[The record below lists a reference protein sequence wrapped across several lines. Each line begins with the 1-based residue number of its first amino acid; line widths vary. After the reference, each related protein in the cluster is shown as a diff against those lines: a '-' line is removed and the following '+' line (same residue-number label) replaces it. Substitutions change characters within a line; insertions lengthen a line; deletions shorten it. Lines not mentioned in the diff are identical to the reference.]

1 MVLFLSLEDHEGQW
15 TPVLFSY
22 ILSIRTHDRTT
33 FGLGF
38 NIMKTTCILVCSDQ
52 ALLSDVIE
60 SLLSPKEEMEVVVIT
75 NDSEDE
81 LMEAVRRRHPDVVIL
96 CQSSHNARPNRLMR
110 LLMQTSGMQV
120 VTVSASDNMMRV
132 YGKQEVQIHKTSDLL
147 TALSI

>member
-1 MVLFLSLEDHEGQW
+1 
-15 TPVLFSY
+15 
-22 ILSIRTHDRTT
+22 
-33 FGLGF
+33 
-38 NIMKTTCILVCSDQ
+38 MKTTCILVCSDQ

-81 LMEAVRRRHPDVVIL
+81 LMEAVRLRHPDVVIL
-96 CQSSHNARPNRLMR
+96 CQSSHNTRPNRVMR